1 MILREVVSTVAVCA
15 FFICNT
21 LMVEKETGIAKC
33 IEAVKNQL
41 I

>member
-1 MILREVVSTVAVCA
+1 MILREVVSTVPICA

-21 LMVEKETGIAKC
+21 LVVEKETGIAKC
-33 IEAVKNQL
+33 IQAVKNQL